1 MSTTLTKKQQKAQSF
16 RTKGGKGGK
25 KEAPVPEDVPEQDL
39 LDDEDGDDNKDTG
52 DVSLATLNIN
62 GKDSQKTIVDLNST
76 TEPDGR
82 KKSKSKLSKEKKLR
96 EKLAREAELAHGK
109 PAGETSAGQKR
120 KREEDVKPVAK
131 VEKGKNKAID
141 ADDAG
146 KGEAMEVD
154 GEEGKEKKKTKKDIK
169 QRFILFVGEFAF
181 FLLSSNIDSCEV
193 LTRRPFC
200 VKFGRPPI
208 FQDDLFRTSRLF
220 RSRDRPFP
228 LRPPPYDQTTRPAQ
242 VPGDRVHR
250 VPHFLL
256 PSGGPEIAS
265 H

>member
-39 LDDEDGDDNKDTG
+39 LDDEDGDDNKDAG
-52 DVSLATLNIN
+52 DVSLATLNID
-62 GKDSQKTIVDLNST
+62 GKDSQKTVGDLNST
-76 TEPDGR
+76 TEPDGK

-96 EKLAREAELAHGK
+96 EKLAREAELANGK

-141 ADDAG
+141 ADDEG

-154 GEEGKEKKKTKKDIK
+154 GGEEGKEKKKTKKDIK
-169 QRFILFVGEFAF
+169 QRFILFVGECAF
-181 FLLSSNIDSCEV
+181 FMSSSNKIH
-193 LTRRPFC
+193 L
-200 VKFGRPPI
+200 K
-208 FQDDLFRTSRLF
+208 
-220 RSRDRPFP
+220 
-228 LRPPPYDQTTRPAQ
+228 Y
-242 VPGDRVHR
+242 
-250 VPHFLL
+250 
-256 PSGGPEIAS
+256 
-265 H
+265 